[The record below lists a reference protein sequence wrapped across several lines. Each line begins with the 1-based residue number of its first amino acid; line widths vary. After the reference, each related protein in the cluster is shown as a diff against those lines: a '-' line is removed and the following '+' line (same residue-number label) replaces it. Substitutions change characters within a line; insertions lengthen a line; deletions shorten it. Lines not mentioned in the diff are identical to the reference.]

1 MAGSVNKVILIGNLG
16 KDPEVRATQSGD
28 KIANMTIATTESR
41 YNKAT
46 GQRDESTEW
55 HRLVVFG
62 KQAEVAEKFLKKGK
76 SVYVEGRIQSR
87 KWTDKENQ
95 ERTQY
100 EIIVDN
106 FTMLGGPRDGDG
118 AGMGGSSGG
127 DYQPR
132 QSTMGTTAPSVAPKK
147 ISAEAPFD
155 DEIPF

>member
-16 KDPEVRATQSGD
+16 RDPEVRATQGGD
-28 KIANMTIATTESR
+28 KIANLTLATTDSR
-41 YNKAT
+41 FNKAKNE
-46 GQRDESTEW
+46 REEHTEW

-62 KQAEVAEKFLKKGK
+62 KQAEIAEKYLKKGK
-76 SVYVEGRIQSR
+76 SVFVEGRIQSR

-100 EIIVDN
+100 EIVVDN

-118 AGMGGSSGG
+118 GGG

-132 QSTMGTTAPSVAPKK
+132 TASMAPAPSAAPKK

>member
-28 KIANMTIATTESR
+28 KIANMTLATTDSR

-46 GQRDESTEW
+46 GQRDEHTEW

-62 KQAEVAEKFLKKGK
+62 KQAEVAEKYLKKGK
-76 SVYVEGRIQSR
+76 SVFVEGRIQSR

-100 EIIVDN
+100 EIVVDN
-106 FTMLGGPRDGDG
+106 FTMLGGPRDENS
-118 AGMGGSSGG
+118 GSG
-127 DYQPR
+127 DYAPR
-132 QSTMGTTAPSVAPKK
+132 QATMGSTPSVAPKK

>member
-28 KIANMTIATTESR
+28 KIANMTIATTDSR

-46 GQRDESTEW
+46 GQRDEHTEW

-62 KQAEVAEKFLKKGK
+62 KQAEVAEKYLKKGK
-76 SVYVEGRIQSR
+76 SVFVEGRIQSR

-100 EIIVDN
+100 EIVVDN
-106 FTMLGGPRDGDG
+106 FTMLGGPRDGEG
-118 AGMGGSSGG
+118 SGG
-127 DYQPR
+127 GANGGEYQPR
-132 QSTMGTTAPSVAPKK
+132 QASMASTPSVAPKK